1 MVLNLFHDMP
11 LPLIFLLSVLKQFY
25 LIMFTKPKSLPLFEL
40 DDFPKENYLP
50 DTFPQNSNNSGFLN
64 DTNKRK
70 KKRFKTADELGLTL

>member
-1 MVLNLFHDMP
+1 MQR
-11 LPLIFLLSVLKQFY
+11 LLDQQQK
-25 LIMFTKPKSLPLFEL
+25 LFEL